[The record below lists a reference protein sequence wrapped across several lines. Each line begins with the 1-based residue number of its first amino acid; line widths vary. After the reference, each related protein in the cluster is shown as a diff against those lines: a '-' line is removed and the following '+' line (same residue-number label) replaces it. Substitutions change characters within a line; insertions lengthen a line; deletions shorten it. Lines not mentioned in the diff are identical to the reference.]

1 MERFIGIILTM
12 EKVKGGNH
20 IRYSSSELLNFNIS
34 EHTRFITQKLF
45 VGKYC

>member
-20 IRYSSSELLNFNIS
+20 IRYSSSELLNFKIS
-34 EHTRFITQKLF
+34 KHTMFHYPKIIRW
-45 VGKYC
+45 